1 MLEGRYSTDL
11 SGYGF
16 DKADCKGCPFNSSV
30 YDLFADGSCGN
41 CQNMECL
48 RYKQGGYM
56 AAEAARLLDERKNAA
71 VCIAPDSFAS
81 AEVVG
86 NLIDTGYEI
95 YEMVDSRL
103 PVEPHRPTEED
114 FASEAEY
121 QEAEAS
127 YRLSMSHYESDSAR
141 IEAMVQQGR
150 AQLLVDVSHR
160 KPELCYRIV
169 PEIETVNGQPTEEDT
184 VEKLHG
190 QDSRNREIAIEK
202 AVEDVKL
209 LVRESI
215 IPDTEFQQAEEE
227 LVYYIMLSALRK
239 ENYGKLGFDTQ
250 VPLTDEEKAGVTAS
264 LTGEHKN
271 AIRRDFIIK
280 HLSDTCGVRR
290 QSYLLLEFASLHF
303 PQKVNQIKEQYN
315 EQYKKR
321 HIRIEERIR
330 ELQPYSSENAEE
342 QPSEPAPTAEPAVT
356 EIGDIPEEDGD
367 IPEAVYAEIE
377 EIAA

>member
-1 MLEGRYSTDL
+1 MYS
-11 SGYGF
+11 
-16 DKADCKGCPFNSSV
+16 
-30 YDLFADGSCGN
+30 
-41 CQNMECL
+41 
-48 RYKQGGYM
+48 
-56 AAEAARLLDERKNAA
+56 RLLWLSA
-71 VCIAPDSFAS
+71 SFS
-81 AEVVG
+81 C
-86 NLIDTGYEI
+86 
-95 YEMVDSRL
+95 
-103 PVEPHRPTEED
+103 
-114 FASEAEY
+114 
-121 QEAEAS
+121 
-127 YRLSMSHYESDSAR
+127 
-141 IEAMVQQGR
+141 
-150 AQLLVDVSHR
+150 R

-169 PEIETVNGQPTEEDT
+169 PETETGNGQPTEEDT
-184 VEKLHG
+184 VEKLHR

-202 AVEDVKL
+202 AVEDVKR

-290 QSYLLLEFASLHF
+290 QSYLLLELASLHF
-303 PQKVNQIKEQYN
+303 PQKVNQLKEQYN

-330 ELQPYSSENAEE
+330 ELKPHSSENAEE
-342 QPSEPAPTAEPAVT
+342 QPSEPAPAAEPAVT
-356 EIGDIPEEDGD
+356 ESGETFSDPDAFGTPLYPGLPEHAEIGDIPEEDGD